1 MGSMRI
7 LKGLSSRFLA
17 CGCVAGIYETYD
29 GLIIAVIDAHGTR
42 CDNNRHGG
50 GKVLPVEAVDAV
62 DAEEVPVGVRS
73 TPSAPH

>member
-29 GLIIAVIDAHGTR
+29 GLIIAVIDAPGAR
-42 CDNNRHGG
+42 CDNERHGG
-50 GKVLPVEAVDAV
+50 GKVLPFDAI
-62 DAEEVPVGVRS
+62 DTGEMPVSVRS